1 MSENDND
8 DRKGSTDVNNSD
20 PLEAD
25 ELLKL
30 LSNERRRLSVQILQQ
45 NEEITVRELSE
56 LVASLELEKDIEE
69 LSQNEIK
76 RVYTALQQSHLPK
89 LAKAGVIEYD
99 KSSGVIKEGTKLN
112 DISIQHEVETYGV
125 VSLRRVLFAS
135 TFGTSIFAFL
145 TGGIVGEIATYVLPL
160 LILIL
165 ILTLLYSSK
174 SGGELDPPALPDVSP
189 EIDIDRTSG

>member
-99 KSSGVIKEGTKLN
+99 KSSGVIK
-112 DISIQHEVETYGV
+112 
-125 VSLRRVLFAS
+125 
-135 TFGTSIFAFL
+135 
-145 TGGIVGEIATYVLPL
+145 
-160 LILIL
+160 
-165 ILTLLYSSK
+165 
-174 SGGELDPPALPDVSP
+174 
-189 EIDIDRTSG
+189 